1 MKTISIAA
9 SLLPILLSVLT
20 AGGPARTWIGQVTDQ
35 HCTPEHKAIEGD
47 DARCIVFIANAHQV
61 YTIDNQDTVKPHVG
75 HEVQITG
82 TLDEEM
88 VIGISYE
95 TQGIIHADTV
105 KMLKPVELSDADR
118 AQFQTWMKGMQGLVT
133 GVRTVIISKD
143 KTPLKENADKLAAQ
157 FDGVSKFLAAHESQD
172 AVEFANTA
180 RDAAKSIGGLDVQVE
195 QILALRKVQ
204 EACSNCHL
212 AHRAGK
218 QGDYKIQP

>member
-9 SLLPILLSVLT
+9 ALLLMMT
-20 AGGPARTWIGQVTDQ
+20 AGVSANTWIGQVTDQ

-47 DARCIVFIANAHQV
+47 DARCIVFIANDHQV
-61 YTIDNQDTVKPHVG
+61 YTIDNQDAVKPHVG

-82 TLDEEM
+82 TLNEEM

-95 TQGIIHADTV
+95 TQGIVHANTV
-105 KMLKPVELSDADR
+105 KMLKPLELSDADKT
-118 AQFQTWMKGMQGLVT
+118 QFQAWMKGMQGLVT
-133 GVRTVIISKD
+133 GVRTVIVSKD

-157 FDGVSKFLAAHESQD
+157 FDNVSKFLAAHQSKD
-172 AVEFANTA
+172 AAEFADSA

-204 EACSNCHL
+204 EACSNCHV

>member
-1 MKTISIAA
+1 MKKPFVAA
-9 SLLPILLSVLT
+9 ALLLMMTFGLS
-20 AGGPARTWIGQVTDQ
+20 ARTWIGQVTDQ

-47 DARCIVFIANAHQV
+47 DVRCIVFIANDHQV
-61 YTIDNQDTVKPHVG
+61 YTIDNQDAVKPHIG

-82 TLDEEM
+82 ALNEEM

-105 KMLKPVELSDADR
+105 KMLQPLELSAEEK
-118 AQFQTWMKGMQGLVT
+118 AQFQGWMKGMQPLVT
-133 GVRTVIISKD
+133 GVRNVIVSKD

-157 FDGVSKFLAAHESQD
+157 FDEVSKFLAAHQSAD
-172 AVEFANTA
+172 AAEFANTA
-180 RDAAKSIGGLDVQVE
+180 RDAAQSIGGLDVQVQ

-204 EACSNCHL
+204 EACSNCHV